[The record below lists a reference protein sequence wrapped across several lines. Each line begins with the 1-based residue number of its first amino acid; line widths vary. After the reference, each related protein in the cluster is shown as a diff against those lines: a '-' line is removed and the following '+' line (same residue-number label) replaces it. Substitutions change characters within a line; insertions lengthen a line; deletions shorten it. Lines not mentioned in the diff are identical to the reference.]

1 MGVPVSE
8 LVTRA
13 EAVVSALGHA
23 PSTLWQ
29 YRWAWSQI
37 ELFCAE
43 RGADELT
50 EEVSASFLGFA
61 AAEYRRVRFPPDR
74 GGISYKE

>member
-37 ELFCAE
+37 ELFCSQRE
-43 RGADELT
+43 ADELT
-50 EEVSASFLGFA
+50 DEEEWGRVQPLGCA
-61 AAEYRRVRFPPDR
+61 APRLPHGQQHR
-74 GGISYKE
+74 